1 MTECLKYI
9 EHLLCQVEE
18 SREKPNKKKF
28 PFSLNFQYSQVLHYE
43 GKKSLGVIIEKP
55 KTLQK

>member
-18 SREKPNKKKF
+18 SREKPNKKKKF
-28 PFSLNFQYSQVLHYE
+28 PFSLNFQYSKVLHYE
-43 GKKSLGVIIEKP
+43 GKKIIRCY
-55 KTLQK
+55 Q